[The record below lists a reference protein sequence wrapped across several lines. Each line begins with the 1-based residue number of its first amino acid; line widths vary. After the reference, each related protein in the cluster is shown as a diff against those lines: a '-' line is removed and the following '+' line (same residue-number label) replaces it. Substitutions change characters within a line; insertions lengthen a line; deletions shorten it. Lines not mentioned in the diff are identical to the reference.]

1 MTLDYQQVKV
11 GQQYYSLMSQSTY
24 DRALAIYE
32 GGAIQLESSVTAIN
46 LIVDSMDR
54 STMDEDQYLAIK
66 DWQKQLENAQLKT
79 RGLK

>member
-1 MTLDYQQVKV
+1 
-11 GQQYYSLMSQSTY
+11 MSQNTY

-32 GGAIQLESSVTAIN
+32 GGAIQLESSVTAMN
-46 LIVDSMDR
+46 YIVDSLDR
-54 STMDEDQYLAIK
+54 STMEEDQYLAIK

>member
-1 MTLDYQQVKV
+1 MTLGYQQVKV
-11 GQQYYSLMSQSTY
+11 GQLPKKTLTQSTY

-32 GGAIQLESSVTAIN
+32 GGAIQLESSVTAMN
-46 LIVDSMDR
+46 YIVDSIDR
-54 STMDEDQYLAIK
+54 STMEESQYLAIK